1 MAFHR
6 MCYRG
11 SLQLLEAMSGNK
23 TVTTLRMGYAKKV
36 GKDIFRPV
44 LKPIVV
50 WYEYVLS
57 VKNPKPNANSNLGHN
72 LLSFLL

>member
-1 MAFHR
+1 VEKMAFHR

-23 TVTTLRMGYAKKV
+23 TVTTFRMGYAKKV

-50 WYEYVLS
+50 
-57 VKNPKPNANSNLGHN
+57 
-72 LLSFLL
+72 